1 MSLAHGLQKAVA
13 PAHFLLL
20 RRPNEIPR
28 AYAFCLKAPGVRFR
42 ALEIAFTRV
51 LSFECLFSSLV
62 AMTQFETLTMHS
74 GP

>member
-13 PAHFLLL
+13 PAHFLF

-42 ALEIAFTRV
+42 ALEIAFTLV